1 MIEVRQARYF
11 LAVAETLHFGR
22 AAEQLTMSQPPLSQA
37 ILQLER
43 QLDVTLFD
51 RSGRQVTL
59 TETGRAFAAEC
70 RKLLAAAQHA
80 QEVATQA
87 EAGLVGTLR
96 IGVVTSAL
104 SEPLL
109 STLAAF
115 RHARPRVDLQI
126 TEVDTASGQHALLQH
141 EIDVAVIRPST
152 PVRGLRIQPWRR
164 DEFVIALPPGHPL
177 ARDLSP
183 VHLTRF
189 ADEPW
194 VWLRREAS
202 PDYHDQLMATCRRA
216 GFSPGIR
223 HLANSIFT
231 QLAMATSGLGV
242 TLVPNVSVRQIQPTV
257 PHRRLTDRADIVEL
271 SLVSRDG
278 PQEPLAE
285 RFLSIATRL
294 QIRRD
299 LSSLWTFA
307 EFIAAFACLIGMNF
321 AVRTSASVST
331 GLLLRSARCSGWRC
345 RRRRCATSGSR
356 PRRGP
361 GSVPHADRCYQPW
374 TAAPTLASNV
384 GHTATFTI

>member
-22 AAEQLTMSQPPLSQA
+22 AAEQLVMSQPPLSQA

-51 RSGRQVTL
+51 RSGRKVAL
-59 TETGRAFAAEC
+59 TETGRALAAEC
-70 RKLLAAAQHA
+70 RKLLAAAEHA
-80 QEVATQA
+80 QEVATEA

-115 RHARPRVDLQI
+115 RHARPRVDLRI
-126 TEVDTASGQHALLQH
+126 TEVDTASGQQALLQH
-141 EIDVAVIRPST
+141 EIDVAVVRPST
-152 PVRGLRIQPWRR
+152 PVRALRIQPWRH

-177 ARDLSP
+177 AADAPSP
-183 VHLTRF
+183 VHLARF

-216 GFSPGIR
+216 GFSPDIH

-242 TLVPNVSVRQIQPTV
+242 TLVPNVSVRQIQP
-257 PHRRLTDRADIVEL
+257 PAPYRPLTDRADIVEL
-271 SLVSRDG
+271 SLVSRDEA
-278 PQEPLAE
+278 QEPLTE
-285 RFLSIATRL
+285 HFLRIATR
-294 QIRRD
+294 
-299 LSSLWTFA
+299 
-307 EFIAAFACLIGMNF
+307 
-321 AVRTSASVST
+321 
-331 GLLLRSARCSGWRC
+331 
-345 RRRRCATSGSR
+345 
-356 PRRGP
+356 
-361 GSVPHADRCYQPW
+361 
-374 TAAPTLASNV
+374 
-384 GHTATFTI
+384 

>member
-11 LAVAETLHFGR
+11 LAVAEALHFGR
-22 AAEQLTMSQPPLSQA
+22 AAEQLAMSQPPLSQA

-70 RKLLAAAQHA
+70 RTLLAAAQHA

-87 EAGLVGTLR
+87 EAGLIGTLR
-96 IGVVTSAL
+96 IGVVASAL
-104 SEPLL
+104 GEPLL
-109 STLAAF
+109 STLATF

-126 TEVDTASGQHALLQH
+126 TEVDTPAGQQALLQH
-141 EIDVAVIRPST
+141 EIDVAVVRPST
-152 PVRGLRIQPWRR
+152 
-164 DEFVIALPPGHPL
+164 L
-177 ARDLSP
+177 AADAPSP
-183 VHLTRF
+183 VHLARF

-231 QLAMATSGLGV
+231 QLAMTTSGLGV
-242 TLVPNVSVRQIQPTV
+242 TLVPNVSVRQIQPTA
-257 PHRRLTDRADIVEL
+257 PYRPLTDRADIVEL

-278 PQEPLAE
+278 AQEPLAE
-285 RFLSIATRL
+285 RFLSIATR
-294 QIRRD
+294 
-299 LSSLWTFA
+299 
-307 EFIAAFACLIGMNF
+307 
-321 AVRTSASVST
+321 
-331 GLLLRSARCSGWRC
+331 
-345 RRRRCATSGSR
+345 
-356 PRRGP
+356 
-361 GSVPHADRCYQPW
+361 
-374 TAAPTLASNV
+374 
-384 GHTATFTI
+384 

>member
-70 RKLLAAAQHA
+70 RTLLAAAQHA

-126 TEVDTASGQHALLQH
+126 TEVDTPAGQQALLQH

-152 PVRGLRIQPWRR
+152 PVRGLRIQPWRH
-164 DEFVIALPPGHPL
+164 DEFVIALPPSHPL
-177 ARDLSP
+177 AADAPNP
-183 VHLTRF
+183 VHLARF
-189 ADEPW
+189 AGEPW

-242 TLVPNVSVRQIQPTV
+242 TLVPNVSVRQIQPAV
-257 PHRRLTDRADIVEL
+257 AYRPLADHADIVEL

-278 PQEPLAE
+278 AQEPLAE
-285 RFLSIATRL
+285 RFLSIATR
-294 QIRRD
+294 
-299 LSSLWTFA
+299 
-307 EFIAAFACLIGMNF
+307 
-321 AVRTSASVST
+321 
-331 GLLLRSARCSGWRC
+331 
-345 RRRRCATSGSR
+345 
-356 PRRGP
+356 
-361 GSVPHADRCYQPW
+361 
-374 TAAPTLASNV
+374 
-384 GHTATFTI
+384 

>member
-11 LAVAETLHFGR
+11 LAVAEALHFGR
-22 AAEQLTMSQPPLSQA
+22 AAERLAMSQPPLSQA

-43 QLDVTLFD
+43 QMGATLFD
-51 RSGRQVTL
+51 RSGRKVTL

-70 RKLLAAAQHA
+70 RKLIAAAQHA

-87 EAGLVGTLR
+87 QAGLVGTLR

-126 TEVDTASGQHALLQH
+126 TEVDTASGQQALLEQ
-141 EIDVAVIRPST
+141 EIDIAVVRPAT
-152 PVRGLRIQPWRR
+152 PVRGLRIQPWRH

-177 ARDLSP
+177 AADASNP
-183 VHLTRF
+183 VNLASF

-231 QLAMATSGLGV
+231 QLAMAASGLGV
-242 TLVPNVSVRQIQPTV
+242 TLVPNVTVRQIQPSA
-257 PHRRLTDRADIVEL
+257 PYRRLTDRADIVEL

-278 PQEPLAE
+278 AQEPLTE
-285 RFLSIATRL
+285 HFLSIATR
-294 QIRRD
+294 
-299 LSSLWTFA
+299 
-307 EFIAAFACLIGMNF
+307 
-321 AVRTSASVST
+321 
-331 GLLLRSARCSGWRC
+331 
-345 RRRRCATSGSR
+345 
-356 PRRGP
+356 
-361 GSVPHADRCYQPW
+361 
-374 TAAPTLASNV
+374 
-384 GHTATFTI
+384 

>member
-11 LAVAETLHFGR
+11 LAVAEALHFGR
-22 AAEQLTMSQPPLSQA
+22 AAEQLAMSQPPLSQA

-70 RKLLAAAQHA
+70 RTLLAAAQHA

-87 EAGLVGTLR
+87 EAGLIGTLR
-96 IGVVTSAL
+96 IGVVASAL
-104 SEPLL
+104 GEPLL
-109 STLAAF
+109 STLATF

-126 TEVDTASGQHALLQH
+126 TEVDTPAGQQALLQH
-141 EIDVAVIRPST
+141 EIDVAVVRPST
-152 PVRGLRIQPWRR
+152 PVRGLRIRPWRR
-164 DEFVIALPPGHPL
+164 DKFVLALPPGHPL
-177 ARDLSP
+177 AADAPSP
-183 VHLTRF
+183 VHLARF

-257 PHRRLTDRADIVEL
+257 PYRPLTDRADIVEL

-278 PQEPLAE
+278 AQEPLAE
-285 RFLSIATRL
+285 RFLSIATR
-294 QIRRD
+294 
-299 LSSLWTFA
+299 
-307 EFIAAFACLIGMNF
+307 
-321 AVRTSASVST
+321 
-331 GLLLRSARCSGWRC
+331 
-345 RRRRCATSGSR
+345 
-356 PRRGP
+356 
-361 GSVPHADRCYQPW
+361 
-374 TAAPTLASNV
+374 
-384 GHTATFTI
+384 

>member
-22 AAEQLTMSQPPLSQA
+22 SAEQLVMSQPPLSQA

-51 RSGRQVTL
+51 RSGRKVAL
-59 TETGRAFAAEC
+59 TETGRALAAEC
-70 RKLLAAAQHA
+70 RKLLAAAEHA
-80 QEVATQA
+80 QEVATEA

-115 RHARPRVDLQI
+115 RHARPRVDLRI
-126 TEVDTASGQHALLQH
+126 TEVDTASGQQALLQH
-141 EIDVAVIRPST
+141 EIDVAVVRPST
-152 PVRGLRIQPWRR
+152 PVRGLRIQPWRH

-177 ARDLSP
+177 AADAPSP
-183 VHLTRF
+183 VHLARF

-216 GFSPGIR
+216 GFSPDIH

-242 TLVPNVSVRQIQPTV
+242 TLVPNVSVRQIQP
-257 PHRRLTDRADIVEL
+257 PAPYRPLTDRADIVEL
-271 SLVSRDG
+271 SLVSRDEA
-278 PQEPLAE
+278 QEPLTE
-285 RFLSIATRL
+285 HFLRIATR
-294 QIRRD
+294 
-299 LSSLWTFA
+299 
-307 EFIAAFACLIGMNF
+307 
-321 AVRTSASVST
+321 
-331 GLLLRSARCSGWRC
+331 
-345 RRRRCATSGSR
+345 
-356 PRRGP
+356 
-361 GSVPHADRCYQPW
+361 
-374 TAAPTLASNV
+374 
-384 GHTATFTI
+384 

>member
-11 LAVAETLHFGR
+11 LAVAEALHFGR
-22 AAEQLTMSQPPLSQA
+22 AAERLAMSQPPLSQA

-126 TEVDTASGQHALLQH
+126 TEVDTPAGQQALLQH

-152 PVRGLRIQPWRR
+152 PVRGLRIRPWRR
-164 DEFVIALPPGHPL
+164 DEFVLALPPGHPL
-177 ARDLSP
+177 AADAPSP
-183 VHLTRF
+183 VHLARF

-257 PHRRLTDRADIVEL
+257 PYRPLTDRADIVEL
-271 SLVSRDG
+271 SLVSRG
-278 PQEPLAE
+278 GVQEPLAE
-285 RFLSIATRL
+285 RFLSIATR
-294 QIRRD
+294 
-299 LSSLWTFA
+299 
-307 EFIAAFACLIGMNF
+307 
-321 AVRTSASVST
+321 
-331 GLLLRSARCSGWRC
+331 
-345 RRRRCATSGSR
+345 
-356 PRRGP
+356 
-361 GSVPHADRCYQPW
+361 
-374 TAAPTLASNV
+374 
-384 GHTATFTI
+384 